1 MMNKKEFLDFIDKKY
16 WDAKKRRISRMSGEW
31 GKWSR
36 EMNLELRKRI
46 ESGKD
51 EEELEL
57 KYIVIYWTIR
67 SQMLEL
73 FYENRFFGKNKIK
86 KLGKEASD
94 IKKLILTGDLEEL
107 SFEQAARMVLR

>member
-1 MMNKKEFLDFIDKKY
+1 MNKKELLDFINEKY
-16 WDAKKRRISRMSGEW
+16 WDAKKRRISRMSEEW
-31 GKWSR
+31 GKWSAK
-36 EMNLELRKRI
+36 MNRELRKRI

-73 FYENRFFGKNKIK
+73 SYKNKFFGGNKIK

-94 IKKLILTGDLEEL
+94 IKKLILTGNLEEL
-107 SFEQAARMVLR
+107 SFEQAAKAVLR